1 MPTHYSG
8 TTEETLALNT
18 YIKLTRAVNTVEARV
33 AHQGA
38 AGDLTPSQFGVLEA
52 LMHLGPLCHGELSA
66 KLLKST
72 GNITLVLDNLEK
84 RGLIQRERTVEDRR
98 MIKVSLTEAGKAL
111 IERIFPD
118 QVKAITAAFCSI
130 SAEEQ
135 SLLGELC
142 RKLGKTESVNT
153 LPE

>member
-52 LMHLGPLCHGELSA
+52 LMHLGPLCPGELSA
-66 KLLKST
+66 KLLK
-72 GNITLVLDNLEK
+72 LYFP
-84 RGLIQRERTVEDRR
+84 
-98 MIKVSLTEAGKAL
+98 LT
-111 IERIFPD
+111 D
-118 QVKAITAAFCSI
+118 
-130 SAEEQ
+130 
-135 SLLGELC
+135 
-142 RKLGKTESVNT
+142 
-153 LPE
+153 